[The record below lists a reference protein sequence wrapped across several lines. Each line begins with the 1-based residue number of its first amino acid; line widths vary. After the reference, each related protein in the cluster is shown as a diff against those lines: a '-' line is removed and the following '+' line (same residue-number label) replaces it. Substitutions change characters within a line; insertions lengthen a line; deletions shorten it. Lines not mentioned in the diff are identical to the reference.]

1 MVPRADAT
9 LRKFNGDGPVGE
21 LEDFLQSI
29 ERCWRLQHLQRPE
42 DKCDLLYAHLG
53 ESVKDEL
60 RCHPQVSWDSP
71 EEIVDILRSEYGDR
85 RNISVVMEEFIG
97 VRQQPRE
104 TVQSYT
110 IRLQAAY
117 VALAGKLQS
126 KQVFVHEDV
135 ILREHFV
142 NHLSDDL
149 LRRLLREKLWEHPET
164 SFVALRETAM
174 RWTEEGVHTS
184 NNVCQ
189 QLANL
194 SHQVDQLTAKLSS
207 HFRSGGIRTRRPLR
221 KSRRCYSCGMPGHL
235 ARDCKSQKTRMQIKG
250 QSHSAQRPLGCQ
262 NCGSWR
268 HLTSSC
274 PKDNIDIIQV
284 APKQPEESPS
294 QPSTVFIVKTVTLP
308 TVEPKVIPMVNAV
321 DSTGGEDMLNT
332 VTSEN
337 QVTDSDQEGS
347 LAPASVDVEC
357 PILIQPCKNLS
368 VIPEVC
374 SDSFGTW
381 ASLKA
386 LTTTCT
392 GTKDKLENIE
402 NLAQTFIRNCVESK
416 ILKFL
421 SFVIL
426 CILLCL

>member
-1 MVPRADAT
+1 
-9 LRKFNGDGPVGE
+9 
-21 LEDFLQSI
+21 
-29 ERCWRLQHLQRPE
+29 
-42 DKCDLLYAHLG
+42 
-53 ESVKDEL
+53 
-60 RCHPQVSWDSP
+60 
-71 EEIVDILRSEYGDR
+71 
-85 RNISVVMEEFIG
+85 MEEFIG
-97 VRQQPRE
+97 VRQKPGK
-104 TVQSYT
+104 TVHSYS

-126 KQVFVHEDV
+126 KQVLVHEDV

-149 LRRLLREKLWEHPET
+149 LRRILREKLWEHPET
-164 SFVALRETAM
+164 SFVSLRETAM
-174 RWTEEGVHTS
+174 RWTEEGVHIS
-184 NNVCQ
+184 NSVCQ

-194 SHQVDQLTAKLSS
+194 SHRVDQLTAKLSS
-207 HFRSGGIRTRRPLR
+207 RFKSGGIRTRRPLR

-235 ARDCKSQKTRMQIKG
+235 ARDCKSQKTRRQIKG

-274 PKDNIDIIQV
+274 PKDNINIIQV

-308 TVEPKVIPMVNAV
+308 IVEPNVIPMVNAV
-321 DSTGGEDMLNT
+321 DSTGDEDMLNT

-347 LAPASVDVEC
+347 LASDSVDVNLVDVEC
-357 PILIQPCKNLS
+357 PILIQPCRNSS

-374 SDSFGTW
+374 SDSFATW

-386 LTTTCT
+386 LTATCT
-392 GTKDKLENIE
+392 GTNDKLENIE

-416 ILKFL
+416 ILKF
-421 SFVIL
+421 S
-426 CILLCL
+426 